1 VVTVTVAEAALVP
14 PTATVVGLTKQVE
27 SAGVPEHWSETLPA
41 NPPAGAIATAK
52 LADCPA
58 DTLAEAGAA
67 ERVKSMPVPLN
78 GTECGVPGALSAIIR
93 LAERVPPPVGVNIK
107 LIVQFPP
114 AGTGLLVE
122 QVVPLPVIAKSP
134 ASAPVII
141 KFAMFRSESP
151 ILVSVTVWSLL
162 VEATT

>member
-41 NPPAGAIATAK
+41 NPPEGAIATAK

-58 DTLAEAGAA
+58 DTLVEAGLA
-67 ERVKSMPVPLN
+67 ESVKSIPVPLN
-78 GTECGVPGALSAIIR
+78 GTECGLPGALSAIISA
-93 LAERVPPPVGVNIK
+93 AERVPPPVGVNIR
-107 LIVQFPP
+107 LNVQFPP
-114 AGTGLLVE
+114 AGTGMLVE

-134 ASAPVII
+134 ALAPVIAKLEI
-141 KFAMFRSESP
+141 FRSEPP
-151 ILVSVTVWSLL
+151 IFVRVTVSS
-162 VEATT
+162 

>member
-1 VVTVTVAEAALVP
+1 ALVP

-114 AGTGLLVE
+114 AGTM
-122 QVVPLPVIAKSP
+122 LPPPSLYTQRRPPSLGRRKRTTWP
-134 ASAPVII
+134 NGFAPSD
-141 KFAMFRSESP
+141 FRSQS
-151 ILVSVTVWSLL
+151 
-162 VEATT
+162 